1 MLFSIP
7 RCLISMQEGNN
18 ECGLPC
24 PLDCSCELAKSEV
37 IVFIQISSFLHD
49 YTLFSS
55 FINTQAV
62 FQSHQDADRSQ
73 SCCFGSVRLGPAAGL
88 VLERS
93 IFCPSASC
101 LGHLISELLFLGTNK
116 IRKQLSLQLVLQ
128 ILSSFGSEWEKG
140 S

>member
-1 MLFSIP
+1 MTT
-7 RCLISMQEGNN
+7 RCFQ
-18 ECGLPC
+18 
-24 PLDCSCELAKSEV
+24 
-37 IVFIQISSFLHD
+37 VFV
-49 YTLFSS
+49 
-55 FINTQAV
+55 TQAV

-101 LGHLISELLFLGTNK
+101 LGHLISELLFLGTNT